1 MSVRIVIA
9 DDHQMMRDG
18 LRVLIEQEDG
28 MEVVAE
34 ADSGLA
40 AAELVRRHCPDVVVM
55 DVAMPGLNG
64 IEATRQIRVAMP
76 EVKVVALSMHS
87 DKRFVAGMFRA
98 GASAYL
104 LKKSAFGE
112 LTQAIRA
119 VVAGQTYISPKIA
132 HLVLEDYVRQG
143 AGDERPGSDVLT
155 TREREVLLLL
165 VEGLSPEQIADRL
178 HVSASTV
185 GTHRHHIMEKLGI
198 RSLPELTKY
207 ALREGLTSLDQ

>member
-1 MSVRIVIA
+1 MSVRILIA

-18 LRVLIEQEDG
+18 LRVLIEQEEG

-34 ADSGLA
+34 ADSGLSVI
-40 AAELVRRHCPDVVVM
+40 ELAQQHRPDVVVM

-64 IEATRQIRVAMP
+64 IEATRRVRASLP
-76 EVKVVALSMHS
+76 EVKIVALSMHS
-87 DKRFVAGMFRA
+87 DKRFVAGMFGA

-119 VVAGQTYISPKIA
+119 VVAGQTYISPRIA
-132 HLVLEDYVRQG
+132 HLVLEDYVRHVPG
-143 AGDERPGSDVLT
+143 ELRPGSEALT
-155 TREREVLLLL
+155 ACEREVLLLL
-165 VEGLSPEQIADRL
+165 VEGLSPEQIAARL
-178 HVSASTV
+178 HVSVSTV
-185 GTHRHHIMEKLGI
+185 GTHRHHVMEKLGI

-207 ALREGLTSLDQ
+207 ALREGLTSLDA

>member
-1 MSVRIVIA
+1 MSVRILIA

-18 LRVLIEQEDG
+18 LRVLIEQEEG

-34 ADSGLA
+34 ADSGLSVT
-40 AAELVRRHCPDVVVM
+40 ELAQQHRPDVVVM

-64 IEATRQIRVAMP
+64 IEATRRVRASLP
-76 EVKVVALSMHS
+76 EVKIVALSMHS
-87 DKRFVAGMFRA
+87 DKRFVAGMFGA

-119 VVAGQTYISPKIA
+119 VVAGQTYISPRIA
-132 HLVLEDYVRQG
+132 HLVLEDYVRHVPG
-143 AGDERPGSDVLT
+143 ELRPGSEALT
-155 TREREVLLLL
+155 AREREVLLLL
-165 VEGLSPEQIADRL
+165 VEGLSPEQIAARL
-178 HVSASTV
+178 HVSVSTV
-185 GTHRHHIMEKLGI
+185 GTHRHHVMEKLGI

-207 ALREGLTSLDQ
+207 ALREGLTSLDA